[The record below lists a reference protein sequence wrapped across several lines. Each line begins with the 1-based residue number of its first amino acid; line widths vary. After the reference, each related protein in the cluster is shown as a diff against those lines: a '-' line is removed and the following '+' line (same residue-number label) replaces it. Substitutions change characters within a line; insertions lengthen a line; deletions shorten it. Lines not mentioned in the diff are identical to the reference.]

1 VAKLIPSLFVLIVAV
16 CLSSA
21 AQMRMPTMHG
31 NVPHLNQQEPVLI
44 PQQQTKPDPVK
55 LQREAQELLELSQ
68 SLQPDIESVNRGI
81 LPKDTVEKLK
91 RLEKRAKHLRG
102 ELTP

>member
-1 VAKLIPSLFVLIVAV
+1 VAKFIPCLFVVIVAV
-16 CLSSA
+16 SLSSP
-21 AQMRMPTMHG
+21 AQTHMPTMHG

-55 LQREAQELLELSQ
+55 LQHEAQELLELSQ
-68 SLQPDIESVNRGI
+68 SLQSDIDSVNRGVM
-81 LPKDTVEKLK
+81 PKDTIEKLK
-91 RLEKRAKHLRG
+91 RVEKLAKHLRG